1 MAIIAETFLD
11 VFPEFSNNAV
21 YPISQI
27 NFWITEAY
35 KQLNASR
42 FGQELDLAAMLFIAH
57 NIVLSA
63 RAVLS
68 TATGNP
74 GQAPGIPGES
84 TGAVNSKGA
93 GGVHIGFDTAAV
105 QTPGAGPWNATSY
118 GQRLYKMMVAT
129 GGFAYVT
136 PSYGPGAGYGGGPV
150 WPNGWRVV

>member
-1 MAIIAETFLD
+1 MITADSFIEI
-11 VFPEFSNNAV
+11 FPEFSNNAV
-21 YPISQI
+21 YRISQI
-27 NFWITEAY
+27 NFWITQAY
-35 KQLNASR
+35 AQLNTTR
-42 FGQELDLAAMLFIAH
+42 FGAQLDLAAMLFVAH

-63 RAVLS
+63 RAARS

-93 GGVHIGFDTAAV
+93 GGVHIGYDTGAV

-136 PSYGPGAGYGGGPV
+136 PSYGPGSGGMGGPV
-150 WPNGWRVV
+150 WPSGWPVQ